1 MRKSFN
7 EPHYVLGP
15 FDIGVKSIKA
25 PGHKLKKLK
34 ECQLQLMQRPV
45 TNLIKSDKRRIFR

>member
-15 FDIGVKSIKA
+15 FDIGVKSIKST
-25 PGHKLKKLK
+25 
-34 ECQLQLMQRPV
+34 R
-45 TNLIKSDKRRIFR
+45 T